1 MPELNFLSSLNE
13 YRYLLPFIWINNF
26 LSYNDYLFLLS
37 SKFSNELYISSIY
50 FPFFLTRKET
60 VNEHN

>member
-50 FPFFLTRKET
+50 FPFF
-60 VNEHN
+60 

>member
-13 YRYLLPFIWINNF
+13 YRYLLPFIWINKF
-26 LSYNDYLFLLS
+26 VSYNDYLFLLS

-50 FPFFLTRKET
+50 FPFF
-60 VNEHN
+60 